1 MKTFSALMYSH
12 APCAVTA
19 RERVCASVRLSFCE
33 SNALLLKACRFFFF
47 SHLKLLAS
55 VSNRRNKSNG
65 AVRMV
70 THAGS
75 FRNIFNT
82 VIAEKI
88 AILVHEA
95 TVLKQPNGFPL
106 HNVVRWHKQSQAHTF
121 CDPFLIS
128 LMVSVHVKH
137 HVLLLIAE

>member
-1 MKTFSALMYSH
+1 MNNTEMYTEKKKKKKRECLRYFEHRPNITQQNEMKTFTALMYSH
-12 APCAVTA
+12 APCAVYSRRHACKMEDSYA

-55 VSNRRNKSNG
+55 VSNRRNKSIG

-75 FRNIFNT
+75 FRNIFT
-82 VIAEKI
+82 
-88 AILVHEA
+88 
-95 TVLKQPNGFPL
+95 Q
-106 HNVVRWHKQSQAHTF
+106 
-121 CDPFLIS
+121 
-128 LMVSVHVKH
+128 
-137 HVLLLIAE
+137 